1 MNEVSNEAATKHDA
15 AITMN
20 FILFIDN
27 CDYHY
32 GVIRAFLG
40 LFSLAAASH
49 RRTSSTGIAF
59 PERVTAIIKL
69 CFFFDHKLIIMA
81 QYLILI
87 PINYKR
93 ET

>member
-1 MNEVSNEAATKHDA
+1 
-15 AITMN
+15 
-20 FILFIDN
+20 
-27 CDYHY
+27 
-32 GVIRAFLG
+32 

>member
-1 MNEVSNEAATKHDA
+1 MNEVTNDAATKHDA

-20 FILFIDN
+20 FILSIDN
-27 CDYHY
+27 YDCHY
-32 GVIRAFLG
+32 SVIRAFLG